1 MSLQMFADLQNG
13 SSEVSESASSASSIG
28 SNSCS
33 SNKAPGA
40 QLTHKT
46 IPFQRHNTLG
56 LELTNKLLQIEKDTN
71 LGKRERQRRREEVR

>member
-1 MSLQMFADLQNG
+1 MLIWGYIQNG

-40 QLTHKT
+40 QLAHKNYS
-46 IPFQRHNTLG
+46 FQRHNTLG
-56 LELTNKLLQIEKDTN
+56 LELTNKLLQIEKDPT
-71 LGKRERQRRREEVR
+71 LGKSQRKC